1 MRDQAEGTGARD
13 GSTALARGQGPTAPT
28 CALPGLRAGQ
38 DSPVK
43 PIPCMPVVGLLRTWM
58 RGGARLRFGDLPVRC
73 RILLMFLSIG
83 VLGMAVESSV
93 LVLYQRHALEME
105 AAREGG
111 ATMQSLGANVAPAIL
126 AGDRSAAG
134 TAVDALS
141 IENQVMAATLY
152 DGSGTVFAEYRQ
164 AGHDAASTPRA
175 PPADGGRVNGRAL
188 TLSGGI
194 FLGGRRVGS
203 IALVY
208 DLATAQTRLRQHF
221 RVALWLLLLS
231 FVVRLIVVMRL
242 TRMVTDPL
250 GYLAKVARGVSSRHD
265 YSVRAER
272 QTGGEIGVLIDAF
285 NEMLAQIERQERA
298 RQASEDRLRE
308 SEERYAIA
316 ARGSSDGLW
325 DWRLETGQVYFS
337 ARMNAMVGE
346 REVERWESPKEL
358 FGMIHPADRERVH
371 AEFGAFRASE
381 RTAFEI
387 ECRLKHSNGGYLW
400 VLARGTAVW
409 DENGQIVRAAGSV
422 NNITKRKTTDPITGL
437 CNRLSFLDQLQAA
450 VEAGPREE
458 RHYAVLVLSL
468 DHFRMVNDSLG
479 HPASEELLAQVAG
492 RLRSMVRASGRE
504 VVVARTGEDEFGIL
518 LTELRQTCDAE
529 SVARSTLELL
539 REPYYV
545 EGRRLPVGARMG
557 IAFGSP
563 YDRGEE
569 LLRNAETAMY
579 NASTKENGEFSIF
592 NPSMRERAV
601 ARLDV
606 VMGLRRAIEA
616 NQLRLR
622 FQPLVSLRERR
633 IVGFESLVRWQHP
646 DRGLLPPAEFIPV
659 AEESDLILEVGE
671 WVLREACR
679 QMADWQERLAPDP
692 PLTLGV
698 NVSARQMSD
707 PGFAELVRRVLAK
720 TGMDARR
727 LRLEVTET
735 SLATDSGQLLATL
748 RALRRMEI
756 SMVID
761 DFGTGYSSLSYLQR
775 LPFQILKIDRSF
787 TRELS
792 AEDGSPEF
800 VRTIIQLARTLKMKV
815 VAEGVETADQLP
827 RLTALGCDLVQGFYF
842 GKPADV
848 EQTEALIRDRD
859 ALHPVMP
866 CGEQEDGLP
875 DDAENASCAAQA
887 AWAVDQ
893 PA

>member
-1 MRDQAEGTGARD
+1 M
-13 GSTALARGQGPTAPT
+13 
-28 CALPGLRAGQ
+28 
-38 DSPVK
+38 
-43 PIPCMPVVGLLRTWM
+43 
-58 RGGARLRFGDLPVRC
+58 
-73 RILLMFLSIG
+73 
-83 VLGMAVESSV
+83 
-93 LVLYQRHALEME
+93 
-105 AAREGG
+105 
-111 ATMQSLGANVAPAIL
+111 
-126 AGDRSAAG
+126 
-134 TAVDALS
+134 
-141 IENQVMAATLY
+141 
-152 DGSGTVFAEYRQ
+152 
-164 AGHDAASTPRA
+164 
-175 PPADGGRVNGRAL
+175 
-188 TLSGGI
+188 
-194 FLGGRRVGS
+194 
-203 IALVY
+203 
-208 DLATAQTRLRQHF
+208 
-221 RVALWLLLLS
+221 
-231 FVVRLIVVMRL
+231 
-242 TRMVTDPL
+242 
-250 GYLAKVARGVSSRHD
+250 
-265 YSVRAER
+265 
-272 QTGGEIGVLIDAF
+272 
-285 NEMLAQIERQERA
+285 
-298 RQASEDRLRE
+298 
-308 SEERYAIA
+308 
-316 ARGSSDGLW
+316 
-325 DWRLETGQVYFS
+325 ETGQVYFS

-346 REVERWESPKEL
+346 LEVERWESPEEL

-387 ECRLKHSNGGYLW
+387 ECRLKHSHGGYLW

-504 VVVARTGEDEFGIL
+504 VVMARTGEDEFGIL

-720 TGMDARR
+720 TGMDAQPPAAGGDGNLPGHRLRTASGDLAGPEADGDLDGDRR
-727 LRLEVTET
+727 LR
-735 SLATDSGQLLATL
+735 D
-748 RALRRMEI
+748 
-756 SMVID
+756 
-761 DFGTGYSSLSYLQR
+761 R
-775 LPFQILKIDRSF
+775 LFVP
-787 TRELS
+787 ELS
-792 AEDGSPEF
+792 AAASVPDTRKS
-800 VRTIIQLARTLKMKV
+800 IAR
-815 VAEGVETADQLP
+815 
-827 RLTALGCDLVQGFYF
+827 
-842 GKPADV
+842 
-848 EQTEALIRDRD
+848 
-859 ALHPVMP
+859 LH
-866 CGEQEDGLP
+866 
-875 DDAENASCAAQA
+875 AN
-887 AWAVDQ
+887 
-893 PA
+893 